1 MISAFLAPGPK
12 SRLFRSASLQEK
24 TGGGLDLS
32 LMLNDTTRFKLSQ
45 RPSLLSLMSREGE
58 REVAA
63 LPGTPTLH
71 RPSIPP
77 PPPPTNHPLLQPFNS
92 FELSRINSVI
102 RNNET
107 TAGNDEEFSGSEFS
121 DGEFDDPIDI
131 DYENIPVRLPPE
143 GAEAGSEYDV
153 PELNE
158 SFELAGGCL
167 TGGQDD
173 GDCEKHPAD
182 LDTSITS
189 STCIADISADSL
201 VLPRLAD
208 TSFDRDSIDSEYQV
222 EDKRLS
228 SQSSGPVIQ
237 NDGKKTIILSPAMA
251 AVAQTKHT
259 ESKIYISSSSWI
271 NIEGSDSLASS
282 VGGQSSSVTIGQE
295 ESQEGEEPVKPP
307 RLKKLARQQSK
318 QEMLRAKGFGVTA
331 NARPNV
337 SSITMGSGTVPGSS
351 KVIKGLSN
359 NNNTRSRPEISQPIF
374 INSTMNS
381 EDFQNH
387 KCITLNR
394 SDVPFLLHGGG
405 EDSDS
410 SVYRAHSSDT
420 DSSLYNPESVS
431 EETYS
436 NEQPPADIYNEHIY
450 EEIPD
455 NGNKVRPLPP
465 IPEGSSGVVTSKSI
479 FTGATKYEILHYLN
493 DARQRM
499 DGNVV
504 EFDNIPEDAEG
515 ADIHNFL
522 GTRNHKHRVSA
533 ISNLSDSS
541 SSSNE
546 SSSGDGS
553 VLWRGSLDKVAGR
566 VEVERNDSG
575 VGSDSG
581 MSSCKLTGVGTG
593 VDTVV
598 GCEDCEVALTDEET
612 ICSKCVKKR
621 GERKEIITEIIDT
634 ETKYGR
640 DLRII
645 VEEFYRPML
654 VAGLL
659 SSDQLA
665 SIFLNVEQLIQV
677 NTSFTSQ
684 LKEALDEAASLGDED
699 LLTVKVGSLFITAMP
714 MLQAFEA
721 YCTKQVGTTQPSR
734 LFSTTFTSIQAAS
747 SMLLANVEREKE
759 LLRVFLKVSQMENKI
774 LRRMNLSSFLMVR
787 SLSCS

>member
-1 MISAFLAPGPK
+1 
-12 SRLFRSASLQEK
+12 
-24 TGGGLDLS
+24 
-32 LMLNDTTRFKLSQ
+32 MLNDTTRFKLSH
-45 RPSLLSLMSREGE
+45 RPSLLGLLAGDGP
-58 REVAA
+58 ADIPA

-102 RNNET
+102 KNNE
-107 TAGNDEEFSGSEFS
+107 AIIRNDDDFSGSEFS
-121 DGEFDDPIDI
+121 DGEFDDPIDL
-131 DYENIPVRLPPE
+131 DYENIPVERLPRLPPE
-143 GAEAGSEYDV
+143 GAEAGSDYDV

-158 SFELAGGCL
+158 SYEVGSGVAA
-167 TGGQDD
+167 
-173 GDCEKHPAD
+173 E
-182 LDTSITS
+182 LDTSFTS
-189 STCIADISADSL
+189 STCIGDISADSL

-208 TSFDRDSIDSEYQV
+208 TSFDRDSIEGEYQL
-222 EDKRLS
+222 EDWS
-228 SQSSGPVIQ
+228 VSGSVIQ

-251 AVAQTKHT
+251 AVAQSAQA

-271 NIEGSDSLASS
+271 NIQGSAGPGGTGSQGSL
-282 VGGQSSSVTIGQE
+282 GGQSSSVIINPDTHIVSDSEQ
-295 ESQEGEEPVKPP
+295 SEEPVKPP

-318 QEMLRAKGFGVTA
+318 QEMLRAKGFGQTVQVKT
-331 NARPNV
+331 NLSNL
-337 SSITMGSGTVPGSS
+337 TTGTN
-351 KVIKGLSN
+351 KVIKGLSSNHNKN
-359 NNNTRSRPEISQPIF
+359 NNSNNSKSRPEISPPIL

-394 SDVPFLLHGGG
+394 SEVPFLLHGPPGGG
-405 EDSDS
+405 EDSDNS

-420 DSSLYNPESVS
+420 DSSFYNPESVND
-431 EETYS
+431 ETY
-436 NEQPPADIYNEHIY
+436 NNDPAGSDIYSDHIY

-455 NGNKVRPLPP
+455 AGNKVRPLPP
-465 IPEGSSGVVTSKSI
+465 IPEGSAGNVTSKSI

-493 DARQRM
+493 DAKQRIE
-499 DGNVV
+499 GNVV
-504 EFDNIPEDAEG
+504 EFDQIPEDAETG
-515 ADIHNFL
+515 DVQNFL
-522 GTRNHKHRVSA
+522 RTRNHKHRVSA

-541 SSSNE
+541 SSSND

-553 VLWRGSLDKVAGR
+553 VVWRGPLEKVVGR

-581 MSSCKLTGVGTG
+581 MSSCKVTHSGEVAPC
-593 VDTVV
+593 
-598 GCEDCEVALTDEET
+598 CEDCEVSLTEEET

-634 ETKYGR
+634 EIKYGR

-659 SSDQLA
+659 SSDQLT

-684 LKEALDEAASLGDED
+684 LEEALDCAGALGDDD
-699 LLTVKVGSLFITAMP
+699 LLTVKVGSLFIAAMP

-721 YCTKQVGTTQPSR
+721 YCTKQVKYPQ
-734 LFSTTFTSIQAAS
+734 
-747 SMLLANVEREKE
+747 
-759 LLRVFLKVSQMENKI
+759 
-774 LRRMNLSSFLMVR
+774 
-787 SLSCS
+787 

>member
-1 MISAFLAPGPK
+1 ML
-12 SRLFRSASLQEK
+12 RSASLQEK
-24 TGGGLDLS
+24 TIGGRLDLS
-32 LMLNDTTRFKLSQ
+32 LMLNDTTRFKLSH
-45 RPSLLSLMSREGE
+45 RPSLLGLLAGDDP
-58 REVAA
+58 ADIPA

-77 PPPPTNHPLLQPFNS
+77 PPPPSNHPLLQPFNS
-92 FELSRINSVI
+92 FELGRINSVI
-102 RNNET
+102 TRNNE
-107 TAGNDEEFSGSEFS
+107 AIMRNDEEFSGSEFS

-131 DYENIPVRLPPE
+131 ETADYENIPVERLARLPPE

-158 SFELAGGCL
+158 SFEVGGGGVGGLLAPEEGRDKPSL
-167 TGGQDD
+167 
-173 GDCEKHPAD
+173 D
-182 LDTSITS
+182 LDTSFTS
-189 STCIADISADSL
+189 STCIGDISADSL
-201 VLPRLAD
+201 VLPRLVD
-208 TSFDRDSIDSEYQV
+208 TSFDRDSIDSEYQL
-222 EDKRLS
+222 EDWAG
-228 SQSSGPVIQ
+228 SGSVIQ

-251 AVAQTKHT
+251 AVAQSGQA

-271 NIEGSDSLASS
+271 NIQGSAGPGGQESQARLA
-282 VGGQSSSVTIGQE
+282 GQSSSVIINPDTHIVSDSEQ
-295 ESQEGEEPVKPP
+295 SEEPVKPP

-318 QEMLRAKGFGVTA
+318 QEMLRAKGFGQ
-331 NARPNV
+331 NI
-337 SSITMGSGTVPGSS
+337 SSLTTGTN
-351 KVIKGLSN
+351 KVIKGLNSNHNHNHNNNSN
-359 NNNTRSRPEISQPIF
+359 NSKSRPEISPPIL

-394 SDVPFLLHGGG
+394 SEVPFLLHGPAGGG
-405 EDSDS
+405 EDSDNS

-420 DSSLYNPESVS
+420 DSSFYNPESVS
-431 EETYS
+431 DETYNNDQAGS
-436 NEQPPADIYNEHIY
+436 DIYSEHIY

-455 NGNKVRPLPP
+455 AGNKARPLPP
-465 IPEGSSGVVTSKSI
+465 IPEGSAGNVASKSI

-493 DARQRM
+493 DAKDRIE
-499 DGNVV
+499 GNVV
-504 EFDNIPEDAEG
+504 EFDQIPEDGESGSEAG
-515 ADIHNFL
+515 NFL

-541 SSSNE
+541 SSSSSSND

-553 VLWRGSLDKVAGR
+553 VVWRGPLEKVAGR

-581 MSSCKLTGVGTG
+581 MSSSCKVTHCGEVATA
-593 VDTVV
+593 
-598 GCEDCEVALTDEET
+598 CEDCEVSLTEEET
-612 ICSKCVKKR
+612 LCSKCVKKR

-634 ETKYGR
+634 EIKYGR

-684 LKEALDEAASLGDED
+684 LKEALDCAGALGDDD
-699 LLTVKVGSLFITAMP
+699 LLTVKVGSLFIAAMP
-714 MLQAFEA
+714 MLQAFEV
-721 YCTKQVGTTQPSR
+721 YCTKQVKYQLS
-734 LFSTTFTSIQAAS
+734 
-747 SMLLANVEREKE
+747 EKFFIFYFNFHFYSG
-759 LLRVFLKVSQMENKI
+759 RFLHVI
-774 LRRMNLSSFLMVR
+774 G
-787 SLSCS
+787 

>member
-1 MISAFLAPGPK
+1 
-12 SRLFRSASLQEK
+12 
-24 TGGGLDLS
+24 
-32 LMLNDTTRFKLSQ
+32 MLNDTTRFKLSH
-45 RPSLLSLMSREGE
+45 RPSLLGLLAGDGP
-58 REVAA
+58 ADIPA

-102 RNNET
+102 KNNE
-107 TAGNDEEFSGSEFS
+107 AIIRNDDDFSGSEFS

-131 DYENIPVRLPPE
+131 DYENIPVERLPRLPPE
-143 GAEAGSEYDV
+143 GAEAGSDYDV

-158 SFELAGGCL
+158 SYEVGSGVAA
-167 TGGQDD
+167 
-173 GDCEKHPAD
+173 E
-182 LDTSITS
+182 LDTSFTS
-189 STCIADISADSL
+189 STCIGDISADSL

-208 TSFDRDSIDSEYQV
+208 TSFDRDSIEGEYQL
-222 EDKRLS
+222 EDWS
-228 SQSSGPVIQ
+228 VSGSVIQ

-251 AVAQTKHT
+251 AVAQSAQA

-271 NIEGSDSLASS
+271 NIQGSAGPGGTGSQGSL
-282 VGGQSSSVTIGQE
+282 GGQSSSVIINPDTHIVSDSEQ
-295 ESQEGEEPVKPP
+295 SEEPVKPP

-318 QEMLRAKGFGVTA
+318 QEMLRAKGFGQTVQVKT
-331 NARPNV
+331 NLSNL
-337 SSITMGSGTVPGSS
+337 TTGTN
-351 KVIKGLSN
+351 KVIKGLSSNHNKN
-359 NNNTRSRPEISQPIF
+359 NNSNNSKSRPEISPPIL

-394 SDVPFLLHGGG
+394 SEVPFLLHGPPGGG
-405 EDSDS
+405 EDSDNS

-420 DSSLYNPESVS
+420 DSSFYNPESVS
-431 EETYS
+431 DETYNNDQAGS
-436 NEQPPADIYNEHIY
+436 DIYSEHIY

-455 NGNKVRPLPP
+455 AGNKVRPLPP
-465 IPEGSSGVVTSKSI
+465 IPEGSAGNVTSKSI

-493 DARQRM
+493 DAKQRIE
-499 DGNVV
+499 GNVV
-504 EFDNIPEDAEG
+504 EFDQIPEDAETG
-515 ADIHNFL
+515 DVQNFL
-522 GTRNHKHRVSA
+522 RTRNHKHRVSA

-541 SSSNE
+541 SSSND

-553 VLWRGSLDKVAGR
+553 VVWRGPLEKVVGR

-581 MSSCKLTGVGTG
+581 MSSCKVTHSGEVAPC
-593 VDTVV
+593 
-598 GCEDCEVALTDEET
+598 CEDCEVSLTEEET

-634 ETKYGR
+634 EIKYGR

-659 SSDQLA
+659 SSDQLT

-684 LKEALDEAASLGDED
+684 LEEALDCAGALGDDD
-699 LLTVKVGSLFITAMP
+699 LLTVKVGSLFIAAMP

-721 YCTKQVGTTQPSR
+721 YCTKQVKYPQ
-734 LFSTTFTSIQAAS
+734 
-747 SMLLANVEREKE
+747 
-759 LLRVFLKVSQMENKI
+759 
-774 LRRMNLSSFLMVR
+774 
-787 SLSCS
+787 

>member
-1 MISAFLAPGPK
+1 MISAFLASGPK

-24 TGGGLDLS
+24 TGGGGLDLS
-32 LMLNDTTRFKLSQ
+32 LLLNDTTRFKLSQ
-45 RPSLLSLMSREGE
+45 RPSLFSL
-58 REVAA
+58 ADLPA

-77 PPPPTNHPLLQPFNS
+77 PPPPSNHPLLQPFNS
-92 FELSRINSVI
+92 FELRRINSVI
-102 RNNET
+102 KNNDT
-107 TAGNDEEFSGSEFS
+107 LVSNDEHFSDSEFS

-131 DYENIPVRLPPE
+131 DYENIPVERLPPE

-158 SFELAGGCL
+158 SFELGGGLAGRL
-167 TGGQDD
+167 DD
-173 GDCEKHPAD
+173 GDCEKHTAD
-182 LDTSITS
+182 LDTSFTS

-201 VLPRLAD
+201 VLPRLVD
-208 TSFDRDSIDSEYQV
+208 TSFDRDSIDSEYQM

-228 SQSSGPVIQ
+228 SQHSVSGSVIQ

-251 AVAQTKHT
+251 AVAQSKQT

-271 NIEGSDSLASS
+271 NIEGGVSN
-282 VGGQSSSVTIGQE
+282 GQLSSSVHIGAE
-295 ESQEGEEPVKPP
+295 DGGGGGGGVEGEEPVKPP

-331 NARPNV
+331 NVKPNV
-337 SSITMGSGTVPGSS
+337 SSITMGTGAAPGSG
-351 KVIKGLSN
+351 KVIKGLLN
-359 NNNTRSRPEISQPIF
+359 NNNNSKARPEISQPIL

-394 SDVPFLLHGGG
+394 SDVPFLLHGAG
-405 EDSDS
+405 EDSDNS

-431 EETYS
+431 DETY
-436 NEQPPADIYNEHIY
+436 NNDQAGTDIYSEHIY

-455 NGNKVRPLPP
+455 SGNKIRPLPP
-465 IPEGSSGVVTSKSI
+465 IPEGSSGNLASKSI

-499 DGNVV
+499 DGSVV

-515 ADIHNFL
+515 GDIQNFL

-553 VLWRGSLDKVAGR
+553 VLWRGPLDKVAGR
-566 VEVERNDSG
+566 VEVERHDSG

-581 MSSCKLTGVGTG
+581 LSSCKVAGGGLGSE
-593 VDTVV
+593 VV
-598 GCEDCEVALTDEET
+598 AGCEDCEVTLSEEET

-721 YCTKQVGTTQPSR
+721 YCTKQV
-734 LFSTTFTSIQAAS
+734 
-747 SMLLANVEREKE
+747 N
-759 LLRVFLKVSQMENKI
+759 FL
-774 LRRMNLSSFLMVR
+774 
-787 SLSCS
+787 

>member
-1 MISAFLAPGPK
+1 MIPAFLAPGPK
-12 SRLFRSASLQEK
+12 SRLLRSASLQEK
-24 TGGGLDLS
+24 TAGVRLDLS
-32 LMLNDTTRFKLSQ
+32 LMLNDTTRFKLSH
-45 RPSLLSLMSREGE
+45 RPSLLGLLAGQDP
-58 REVAA
+58 ADIPA

-102 RNNET
+102 KNNET
-107 TAGNDEEFSGSEFS
+107 IMRNDEEFSGSEFS

-131 DYENIPVRLPPE
+131 DYENVPVESLPRLPPE

-158 SFELAGGCL
+158 SFEVGGGLAAAEPR
-167 TGGQDD
+167 D
-173 GDCEKHPAD
+173 KPSAD
-182 LDTSITS
+182 LDTSFTS
-189 STCIADISADSL
+189 STCIGDISADSL

-208 TSFDRDSIDSEYQV
+208 TSFDRDSIESEYQL
-222 EDKRLS
+222 EDWAG
-228 SQSSGPVIQ
+228 SGSVIQ

-251 AVAQTKHT
+251 AVAQSGQA

-271 NIEGSDSLASS
+271 NIQGSAGPGGAGSLASMT
-282 VGGQSSSVTIGQE
+282 GQASSVIINPDTHVVSDSEQ
-295 ESQEGEEPVKPP
+295 SEEPIKPP

-318 QEMLRAKGFGVTA
+318 QEMLRAKGFGQTA
-331 NARPNV
+331 QVKPN
-337 SSITMGSGTVPGSS
+337 MSGLTTGTN
-351 KVIKGLSN
+351 KVIKGLSSNHN
-359 NNNTRSRPEISQPIF
+359 NNNNINNSKSRPEISPPIL

-394 SDVPFLLHGGG
+394 SEVPFLLHGPPGGG
-405 EDSDS
+405 EDSDNS

-420 DSSLYNPESVS
+420 DSSFYNPESVS
-431 EETYS
+431 DETYN
-436 NEQPPADIYNEHIY
+436 NEPAGSDIYSEHIY

-455 NGNKVRPLPP
+455 AGNKVRPLPP
-465 IPEGSSGVVTSKSI
+465 IPEGSSGNVTSKSI

-493 DARQRM
+493 DAKQRIE
-499 DGNVV
+499 GNVV
-504 EFDNIPEDAEG
+504 EFDQIPEDAESG
-515 ADIHNFL
+515 DVQNFL

-541 SSSNE
+541 SSSTD

-553 VLWRGSLDKVAGR
+553 VVWRGPLEKLAGR

-581 MSSCKLTGVGTG
+581 MSSCKVTHSGEGEVAP
-593 VDTVV
+593 
-598 GCEDCEVALTDEET
+598 GCEDCEVSLTEEET
-612 ICSKCVKKR
+612 LCSKCVKKR

-634 ETKYGR
+634 EIKYGR

-684 LKEALDEAASLGDED
+684 LKEALDCAGALGDDD
-699 LLTVKVGSLFITAMP
+699 LLTVKVGSLFIAAMP

-721 YCTKQVGTTQPSR
+721 YCTKQVRYPQ
-734 LFSTTFTSIQAAS
+734 
-747 SMLLANVEREKE
+747 
-759 LLRVFLKVSQMENKI
+759 
-774 LRRMNLSSFLMVR
+774 
-787 SLSCS
+787 